1 MLVVVARMIFVSLLS
16 LLMIEKDTFPPW
28 QIQSKTGY
36 NLPVQRSL
44 PEKAFS
50 ILKGCE
56 PLPIVRVDI
65 ALRKGAEEAL
75 DAEFYTLSG
84 GIWIEEQGAS
94 VLLKCYPKDS
104 EAFLSYLAK
113 SKPPFSR
120 WRTVLEEEKN
130 YVSIVRRLFTP
141 VRVGDVTIL
150 PPWRK
155 TKRKGPVIVIEPG
168 MAFGT
173 GRHESTRLMIG
184 MMGTLDAKGKR
195 VLDVG
200 SGSGVLA
207 VYARLLGAA
216 SVVAIDNDPLAVIA
230 ARKGFTLNRADDI
243 LLACAGPGALKGKF
257 DVVLAN
263 LDFDT
268 FRKHGRDVVKLVD
281 GGGYLIASGIE
292 KQYAPHAAPLFEPMT
307 LVRGRRLGDW
317 HGFVFRLD
325 R

>member
-1 MLVVVARMIFVSLLS
+1 
-16 LLMIEKDTFPPW
+16 
-28 QIQSKTGY
+28 
-36 NLPVQRSL
+36 
-44 PEKAFS
+44 
-50 ILKGCE
+50 
-56 PLPIVRVDI
+56 LPIVRVDI
-65 ALRKGAEEAL
+65 ALRKGAEEVL
-75 DAEFYTLSG
+75 NAEFYALSG
-84 GIWIEEQGAS
+84 GIWIEEQGAA
-94 VLLKCYPKDS
+94 VLLKCYPKDR

-120 WRTVLEEEKN
+120 WRTVLEEEKD

-173 GRHESTRLMIG
+173 GRHESTRLMIR
-184 MMGTLDAKGKR
+184 MMGALGMKGRR

-230 ARKGFTLNRADDI
+230 AKKGFTLNRADDI
-243 LLACAGPGALKGKF
+243 FLACAGPGALKGKF

-268 FRKHGRDVVKLVD
+268 FRKHGRDIVRLVD
-281 GGGYLIASGIE
+281 DRGYLIASGIE
-292 KQYAPHAAPLFEPMT
+292 KQYAAQAASLFEPMT
-307 LVRGRRLGDW
+307 LVRKKRLRDWYGFVLRLGT
-317 HGFVFRLD
+317 
-325 R
+325 

>member
-1 MLVVVARMIFVSLLS
+1 L
-16 LLMIEKDTFPPW
+16 PPW
-28 QIQSKTGY
+28 QIKSETGY
-36 NLPVQRSL
+36 NLPVHRSL

-50 ILKGCE
+50 ILKRCE
-56 PLPIVRVDI
+56 PLPVVRVDI

-75 DAEFYTLSG
+75 DAEFYALSG
-84 GIWIEEQGAS
+84 GIWVEEQGAS
-94 VLLKCYPKDS
+94 VLLKCYPTDS

-113 SKPPFSR
+113 SKPPLSR
-120 WRTVLEEEKN
+120 WKMVLEEEKD
-130 YVSIVRRLFTP
+130 YVSVVRRLFTP

-184 MMGTLDAKGKR
+184 MMGTLDVKGRR

-216 SVVAIDNDPLAVIA
+216 SVAAIDNDPLAVIA

-243 LLACAGPGALKGKF
+243 LLACAGPGTLKAKF
-257 DVVLAN
+257 DVVVAN

-268 FRKHGRDVVKLVD
+268 FRKHGRDIVRLVD
-281 GGGYLIASGIE
+281 DGGYLIASGIE
-292 KQYAPHAAPLFEPMT
+292 KQYAPQVTPLFEPMT
-307 LVRGRRLGDW
+307 PVRKKRLRDW
-317 HGFVFRLD
+317 YGFLFRLA

>member
-1 MLVVVARMIFVSLLS
+1 M
-16 LLMIEKDTFPPW
+16 
-28 QIQSKTGY
+28 
-36 NLPVQRSL
+36 
-44 PEKAFS
+44 
-50 ILKGCE
+50 
-56 PLPIVRVDI
+56 PIVRVDI

-75 DAEFYTLSG
+75 DPEFYALSG
-84 GIWIEEQGAS
+84 GIWVEERDAS
-94 VLLKCYPKDS
+94 VLLKCYPTDS

-113 SKPPFSR
+113 SKPPLNR
-120 WRTVLEEEKN
+120 WKMVPEEEKD
-130 YVSIVRRLFTP
+130 YVSVVRRLFTP

-184 MMGTLDAKGKR
+184 MMGTIDVKGRR

-216 SVVAIDNDPLAVIA
+216 SVAAIDNDPLAVIA
-230 ARKGFTLNRADDI
+230 ANKGFRLNGAVDI
-243 LLACAGPGALKGKF
+243 LLACAGPGALKAKF
-257 DVVLAN
+257 DVVVAN

-268 FRKHGRDVVKLVD
+268 FRQHGRDIVSLVD
-281 GGGYLIASGIE
+281 DGGYLIAGGIE
-292 KQYAPHAAPLFEPMT
+292 KQYAPQVTPLFEPMT
-307 LVRGRRLGDW
+307 PVRKKRLRDW
-317 HGFVFRLD
+317 YGFLFRLD